1 VLVFDEPAKCCN
13 VLALVAGGREF
24 LKMKAIVGVILAMS
38 LAGLAACAGAY
49 VAGDSGARQHVASS
63 AY

>member
-1 VLVFDEPAKCCN
+1 
-13 VLALVAGGREF
+13 
-24 LKMKAIVGVILAMS
+24 MKAIVGVIFAMS

-49 VAGDSGARQHVASS
+49 VAGGPGARQHVASS